1 MSDFLVEAF
10 DSAIADVESGA
21 TPEVDSISKNATIHW
36 GDDADKLVSDE
47 TDETSDLTLD
57 DADDEIDDGLDT
69 TTDEVDDATDETVF
83 DFDSVKDKPVKIT
96 VNGETFEVPLAELRN
111 GYMRQSD
118 YTRKTQ
124 QVAADMDVI
133 QWART
138 MQNAFR
144 DDPAGSIR
152 YLQEQF
158 GLLDDGADPYEDL
171 DPEIRPIVDE
181 LRATKSQLAE
191 MKAWQASQEQAAI
204 QASVQA
210 ELAQVQAKY
219 TDFDPKQV
227 LPIAIENGLT
237 MEKAY
242 KLWKV
247 DHQESADQARA
258 AAEAKAEEAATKRE
272 QARQAGRKV
281 SKGRSL
287 QASPDDSWKSLD
299 SFEDMFSYE
308 LESRK

>member
-10 DSAIADVESGA
+10 DTAIADVESGA
-21 TPEVDSISKNATIHW
+21 TPEVDSLGNNATIHW
-36 GDDADKLVSDE
+36 GDDAETLVSDE
-47 TDETSDLTLD
+47 TDETLD
-57 DADDEIDDGLDT
+57 DDSEVDDDETDDGLDT
-69 TTDEVDDATDETVF
+69 DDESDATDETVF

-96 VNGETFEVPLAELRN
+96 VGGETFEVPLAELRN

-124 QVAADMDVI
+124 QVAADMEVI

-138 MQNAFR
+138 MQEAFR
-144 DDPAGSIR
+144 SDPAGSIR

-158 GLLDDGADPYEDL
+158 GLVDDGADPYEDL

-219 TDFDPKQV
+219 SDFDPQVV

-247 DHQESADQARA
+247 DHMETAERARA
-258 AAEAKAEEAATKRE
+258 EAEAKAEEAAAKRDK
-272 QARQAGRKV
+272 ARQAGRKV
-281 SKGRSL
+281 SKGGTNVA
-287 QASPDDSWKSLD
+287 ASPDDSWKNLN
-299 SFEDMFSYE
+299 SFEDMFSHE